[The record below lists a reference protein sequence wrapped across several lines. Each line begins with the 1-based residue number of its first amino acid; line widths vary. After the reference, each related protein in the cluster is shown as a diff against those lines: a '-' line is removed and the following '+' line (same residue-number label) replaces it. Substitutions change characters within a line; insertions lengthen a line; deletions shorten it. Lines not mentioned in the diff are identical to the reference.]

1 MGIYPILPDSAS
13 RPIDKKSIDR
23 IRELCRENHNTP
35 EYESEREE
43 RYYENMFEISE
54 FLHILRISLT
64 RIICKN
70 LDYLLSFVKKSL
82 ERSFLVSL
90 LSSSYL

>member
-1 MGIYPILPDSAS
+1 MSIYPILPDSAS

-23 IRELCRENHNTP
+23 RRELCRENHNTP
-35 EYESEREE
+35 EYESEGEE
-43 RYYENMFEISE
+43 RYNENMFEISE

-70 LDYLLSFVKKSL
+70 LDYLLSFVKMSL
-82 ERSFLVSL
+82 ERSFLV
-90 LSSSYL
+90 